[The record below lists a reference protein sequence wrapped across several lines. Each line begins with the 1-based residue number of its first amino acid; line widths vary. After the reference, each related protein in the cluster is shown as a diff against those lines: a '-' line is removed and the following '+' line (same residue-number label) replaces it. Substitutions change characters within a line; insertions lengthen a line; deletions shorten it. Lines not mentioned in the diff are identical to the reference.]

1 MSSLPTQWVCGCRDY
16 MNYSRVSGSAS
27 FPLDTP
33 SYVGGSLW
41 SCAHNERCMRSSLHR
56 KLTCRWGMR
65 GVGLGRTLT
74 FTNGETRSPAATVP
88 DKHTMSE
95 PVISP
100 GVTDGSAHLLPVSYY
115 SVVRLLRDVWL
126 TLLSLL
132 LIRCLMDGWTENVA
146 ASVKGVQQLK
156 VIGLRVILS
165 DRSQILCLGTQ
176 ALMLWIH
183 HL

>member
-1 MSSLPTQWVCGCRDY
+1 MAAETIWITVESQVLLPFHWTHHRMSVGVCDHVPITSVVWGAVCIE
-16 MNYSRVSGSAS
+16 NS
-27 FPLDTP
+27 P
-33 SYVGGSLW
+33 VGGV
-41 SCAHNERCMRSSLHR
+41 
-56 KLTCRWGMR
+56 WG